1 MASCLRINDG
11 WLQNRV
17 IIKMCWRKSKTHIPT
32 ESLAQHAHRIFQ
44 TFEGEGEHAVADHL
58 LDDADALA
66 VLPHA
71 QGLGVDPSELG
82 VGVGQAL

>member
-1 MASCLRINDG
+1 
-11 WLQNRV
+11 
-17 IIKMCWRKSKTHIPT
+17 MCWRKSKTHIPT